1 MTKQINM
8 KLVVPILA
16 SLAGRI
22 VILVLVV
29 LLLSHYDIR
38 LPLWLIFATVLIIS
52 AMAFVTYRISK
63 RNPLLGFEN
72 VIGKSGLTVGQV
84 AGKGTVRIDRQLWHA
99 ETEDENI
106 EEDVEIVVVAQTG
119 LKLTV
124 KRKSMT

>member
-8 KLVVPILA
+8 KLVIPILA
-16 SLAGRI
+16 SLAGRTI
-22 VILVLVV
+22 ILVLVV
-29 LLLSHYDIR
+29 LLLSQYDIQ
-38 LPLWLIFATVLIIS
+38 LPLWLIIAAVLIIS
-52 AMAFVTYRISK
+52 AMAFVTYHISK

-99 ETEDENI
+99 ETEDEII
-106 EEDVEIVVVAQTG
+106 EGDVEIVVVAQTG

>member
-99 ETEDENI
+99 ETEDEII
-106 EEDVEIVVVAQTG
+106 EGDVEIVVVAQTG